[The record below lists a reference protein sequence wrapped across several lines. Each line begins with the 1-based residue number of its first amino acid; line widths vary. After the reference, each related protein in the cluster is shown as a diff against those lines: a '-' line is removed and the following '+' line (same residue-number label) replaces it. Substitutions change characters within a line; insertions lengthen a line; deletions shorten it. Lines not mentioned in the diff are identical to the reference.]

1 VKISREQG
9 IDSINQEIPVALSYN
24 ADIVTL
30 PHWLKYWLKAQ
41 FFHAEKDETCVFVGN
56 CSRHGYACCSDHLM
70 LIKKTHFLISK
81 SCCCTCT
88 YIKTYS

>member
-70 LIKKTHFLISK
+70 LIKNPLSDIQVLWLHMYLP
-81 SCCCTCT
+81 
-88 YIKTYS
+88 